1 MGTSSS
7 QNNKIF
13 IESKSNE
20 SLTNLFNKRDD
31 ELSFSDLNIDLTKI
45 TLFFIYMYVMMKKK
59 MNNFSIGFF
68 YLENFSDQE
77 NFETKKKS

>member
-59 MNNFSIGFF
+59 
-68 YLENFSDQE
+68 
-77 NFETKKKS
+77 